1 MTGVVVRS
9 AELARSAVM
18 KLVRDYRSLPP
29 AGPADSPS
37 SEAVVLAYAALD
49 DAVEALAERAYPAPR
64 KATAWAVL
72 DANDNVVDVER
83 SRVIALDI
91 AEGLDGHRIAPLVL
105 TGLDDVE
112 DPAP

>member
-1 MTGVVVRS
+1 MTP
-9 AELARSAVM
+9 LATAVAAVM
-18 KLVRDYRSLPP
+18 TLARDYRALPD
-29 AGPADSPS
+29 AGPAGSPTC
-37 SEAVVLAYAALD
+37 EAVVAAYSALT

-105 TGLDDVE
+105 ADLDDVE